1 MKSKATA
8 FFLTALVLY
17 IFQGGF
23 ITYSSWF
30 NIHADKP
37 VEALFKYENERGI
50 FRIYQEKGEAG
61 FISFPVSDKK
71 IVGFWLNITG
81 DAKINAVQFSGRE
94 ERFFPVQGD
103 FSKLEIPLESR
114 FKVDFLK
121 LTIISGLSF
130 YFFCFCINVFSGGKI
145 LYPEKI
151 PQFKSIEFL
160 RVIFTLAIVYHHIG
174 DTLGYESQ
182 AWLSVEFFFILSGF
196 FLLFRLYP
204 GDTIAFIKQKLI
216 RFWPLLLFG
225 SLICCLFEKEVS
237 PAGILSEVLFLSGS
251 GFYWQHGYNPP
262 SWYVCTLFWVL
273 LFYFYLIKTQKR
285 ENADLIIGLI
295 CFFSYAALTR
305 IGFGRLWDTLDG
317 IGSMI
322 PLGML
327 RATAGVG
334 SGYFLARLY
343 QKREKNSCGENLS
356 DRLFFTAAE
365 TAALFY
371 ALWALFFQ
379 RPYPENNIFSVISFV
394 LLIFLFVCGRGYVSR
409 FLDKAVFARAGRYC
423 FAVFMTHS
431 FITRNLLT
439 LVRNQYPDLVMRH
452 VPYTVALTI
461 LAACLAGIAFHY
473 IIEIPWGRALK
484 RYLR

>member
-160 RVIFTLAIVYHHIG
+160 RVIFMV
-174 DTLGYESQ
+174 
-182 AWLSVEFFFILSGF
+182 
-196 FLLFRLYP
+196 
-204 GDTIAFIKQKLI
+204 
-216 RFWPLLLFG
+216 
-225 SLICCLFEKEVS
+225 
-237 PAGILSEVLFLSGS
+237 
-251 GFYWQHGYNPP
+251 
-262 SWYVCTLFWVL
+262 
-273 LFYFYLIKTQKR
+273 
-285 ENADLIIGLI
+285 
-295 CFFSYAALTR
+295 
-305 IGFGRLWDTLDG
+305 
-317 IGSMI
+317 
-322 PLGML
+322 
-327 RATAGVG
+327 
-334 SGYFLARLY
+334 
-343 QKREKNSCGENLS
+343 KN
-356 DRLFFTAAE
+356 R
-365 TAALFY
+365 
-371 ALWALFFQ
+371 
-379 RPYPENNIFSVISFV
+379 
-394 LLIFLFVCGRGYVSR
+394 
-409 FLDKAVFARAGRYC
+409 
-423 FAVFMTHS
+423 
-431 FITRNLLT
+431 
-439 LVRNQYPDLVMRH
+439 
-452 VPYTVALTI
+452 
-461 LAACLAGIAFHY
+461 
-473 IIEIPWGRALK
+473 
-484 RYLR
+484 

>member
-1 MKSKATA
+1 MKSKVTA

-23 ITYSSWF
+23 ITYYSWF

-37 VEALFKYENERGI
+37 VEAFFKYENEQGI
-50 FRIYQEKGEAG
+50 FRIYQEKGDAG

-71 IVGFWLNITG
+71 IVGFQLNITG
-81 DAKINAVQFSGRE
+81 NAKIYAVQFSGME
-94 ERFFPVQGD
+94 EKFFPVKGD
-103 FSKLEIPLESR
+103 FSKLETPLKSH
-114 FKVDFLK
+114 FKIDFLK
-121 LTIISGLSF
+121 LIIIGGLSF
-130 YFFCFCINVFSGGKI
+130 YFFCFCINAFSG
-145 LYPEKI
+145 EKVLFSEEI
-151 PQFKSIEFL
+151 PQFKNIEFL
-160 RVIFTLAIVYHHIG
+160 RIIFTLAIVYHHIG
-174 DTLGYESQ
+174 DTLGYWSQ

-204 GDTIAFIKQKLI
+204 GDTAAFIKQKLI

-237 PAGILSEVLFLSGS
+237 LNTVLSEVLFLSGS

-262 SWYVCTLFWVL
+262 SWYVCTLFWIL

-285 ENADLIIGLI
+285 ENVNLIIGLI

-305 IGFGRLWDTLDG
+305 IGFGRLWNTLDG

-327 RATAGVG
+327 RAAAGVG
-334 SGYFLARLY
+334 AGYFLALLY
-343 QKREKNSCGENLS
+343 QRQEKNSRGESLS
-356 DRLFFTAAE
+356 GRFFFTAAE
-365 TAALFY
+365 TLVLCYSLAALFFRRLY
-371 ALWALFFQ
+371 L
-379 RPYPENNIFSVISFV
+379 ENNIFSVISFAA
-394 LLIFLFVCGRGYVSR
+394 LIFLFVCGRGYVSH

-439 LVRNQYPDLVMRH
+439 LARDKYPDLVMRH

-461 LAACLAGIAFHY
+461 LAACLAGIVVHY
-473 IIEIPWGRALK
+473 VIEIPWGRALK
-484 RYLR
+484 RYLA